1 MKHDNE
7 YKLRVQIL
15 ELQKVK
21 LIERWER
28 MKRRD
33 AFVKNK
39 LPKILALSMQGW
51 PRLNQMKDKA
61 KWIDLVFDAKIKG
74 IYSMGTA
81 NCDVIAQLERKAKE
95 IKESTIKN
103 KS

>member
-1 MKHDNE
+1 MKI
-7 YKLRVQIL
+7 RMQIL
-15 ELQKVK
+15 ELQKAK

-33 AFVKNK
+33 AFVKSRAT
-39 LPKILALSMQGW
+39 KILALSMNGW
-51 PRLNQMKDKA
+51 PRLKEMKDRL
-61 KWIDLVFDAKIKG
+61 KWIDLVFEAKIKG

-95 IKESTIKN
+95 LTVKK
-103 KS
+103 